1 MAERVKALARDLAG
15 PWFKLEKHQLGTQ
28 TLCSLVAC
36 VTLFWCLLAALR
48 PTFRPLAAFAIKG
61 HQATS
66 LRPSVWRRGLL
77 ALVSGEF
84 VVIERQSPQIDCHV
98 LMLVNPVSIVLQ

>member
-28 TLCSLVAC
+28 NFIPLSCVRYLVLVSPGGVAPD
-36 VTLFWCLLAALR
+36 VST
-48 PTFRPLAAFAIKG
+48 LAAFAIKG
-61 HQATS
+61 HQVTS

-84 VVIERQSPQIDCHV
+84 VVIGARARKLIATST
-98 LMLVNPVSIVLQ
+98 LVNPVGIVLQ

>member
-28 TLCSLVAC
+28 NFIPLSCVRYLVLVSPGGVAPD
-36 VTLFWCLLAALR
+36 VST
-48 PTFRPLAAFAIKG
+48 LAAFAIKG
-61 HQATS
+61 HQVTS

-98 LMLVNPVSIVLQ
+98 FMLVNPVGIVLQ